1 MVSPAARGQWLGGSE
16 GETYEIKTEPDRF
29 RHTYFRSP
37 REWVS
42 GGRGFAL
49 GAVGKQKTPAGD
61 PLNSF
66 SCRAAMLTA
75 FKSMAGPSPSELL
88 HDPSG
93 FFRILQDS
101 YWSDSFTCSNRPSS
115 IHPETKLGGLKD
127 ARNWN
132 QQKITIKVNL
142 INNRGGEGGAG
153 AGAAWTRLW
162 KGKFQP
168 TNSVALIR
176 PDHQDW
182 IQHRRT

>member
-49 GAVGKQKTPAGD
+49 GAVGKQKTPAGV

-93 FFRILQDS
+93 FFRIPIGAIPLRVLIGQVP
-101 YWSDSFTCSNRPSS
+101 FTQKPNWEGWKMLE
-115 IHPETKLGGLKD
+115 IETSRKSQLKLI
-127 ARNWN
+127 W
-132 QQKITIKVNL
+132 
-142 INNRGGEGGAG
+142 
-153 AGAAWTRLW
+153 
-162 KGKFQP
+162 
-168 TNSVALIR
+168 
-176 PDHQDW
+176 
-182 IQHRRT
+182 